1 MPEAILQQVL
11 EPFFTTKPRGKGTGL
26 GLPSVV
32 SFARSSGGFVTISSK
47 PSQGTTVSIYLPRA
61 VDNTPEQ
68 SAPTPVHGAVPMG
81 DGELILVVED
91 DKLLREVT
99 LRRLEG
105 LGYVV
110 EEAASG
116 VEAIRL
122 LQAGIPFAAVLSD
135 VVMPG
140 GVDGCE
146 LARWISA
153 NQPGLGVVLCSG
165 HSHAQLQAA
174 SPQWSFSGTVLTK
187 PFTREHLAVAIAQ
200 SLEASVMASR
210 LEH

>member
-1 MPEAILQQVL
+1 MPEDVLQQVL
-11 EPFFTTKPRGKGTGL
+11 EPLFTTKPRGKGTGL
-26 GLPSVV
+26 GLPSVA
-32 SFARSSGGFVTISSK
+32 SFARGSGGFVTISSN

-61 VDNTPEQ
+61 VDNIPEQ
-68 SAPTPVHGAVPMG
+68 AAQAPVPSSVPMG

-91 DKLLREVT
+91 EKMMREVT
-99 LRRLEG
+99 LRRLEN
-105 LGYVV
+105 LGYSV

-122 LQAGIPFAAVLSD
+122 LQAGLPVAAVLSD

-140 GVDGCE
+140 GVDGFE

-153 NQPGLGVVLCSG
+153 NQPGVGVVLCSG

-174 SPQWSFSGTVLTK
+174 SPKWSFAGTVLTK

-200 SLEASVMASR
+200 SLEAPAMAAR